1 MGIVGNFIESVK
13 KAIPILMQKVAT
25 TLLVVFFLGSLFGA
39 FVIATKGIFALIGLP
54 LVIIAMYYK
63 LDEGFLLLTLY
74 FLYVFWF

>member
-13 KAIPILMQKVAT
+13 KAIPILVQKVAT

>member
-1 MGIVGNFIESVK
+1 MGIVGDFIEGIK
-13 KAIPILMQKVAT
+13 KAIPILVQKVAT
-25 TLLVVFFLGSLFGA
+25 TMLVIFFLGALFGV
-39 FVIATKGIFALIGLP
+39 FVLATKGIFALAGLP